1 MDPRERFAGDEEAL
15 RTAFQGMRTGLWT
28 CLPGI
33 IQSFNTDD
41 PGNVTAVVQPAIQ
54 GVIQSPDGSYQAVN
68 LPLLP
73 DVPVVFP
80 RGGGCTLTFPIQPGD
95 ECLVVF
101 SSRCIDGWWQS
112 GGVQLPMEPRMHDL
126 SDGFAILGPQSKPNK
141 IQNISTDS
149 VQLRSDDGEAFVSI
163 NPQTHDVQ
171 ITTSGDASVQA
182 DGKITLT
189 GDVTI
194 TGNLSVN
201 GDVRGDGS
209 ATFDGDVTG
218 DGVSLRSHKHTL
230 VKLGTDKS
238 GPPG

>member
-1 MDPRERFAGDEEAL
+1 MDPRERFAGEEEAL
-15 RTAFQGMRTGLWT
+15 RTAMQGMRAGLWT

-33 IQSFNTDD
+33 VQSFNTDD
-41 PGNVTAVVQPAIQ
+41 PGNVTAVIQPSIMGVVQAQ
-54 GVIQSPDGSYQAVN
+54 DGTYQAVN

-141 IQNISTDS
+141 IANISTTE
-149 VQLRSDDGEAFVSI
+149 VQLRSDDGQAFISL
-163 NPQTHDVQ
+163 NP
-171 ITTSGDASVQA
+171 ISYG
-182 DGKITLT
+182 
-189 GDVTI
+189 VTI
-194 TGNLSVN
+194 QSPSIAAKGNLYVSENLGAGN
-201 GDVRGDGS
+201 GATGSFTTQAGQVVTVQDGII
-209 ATFDGDVTG
+209 TG
-218 DGVSLRSHKHTL
+218 IS
-230 VKLGTDKS
+230 
-238 GPPG
+238 